1 MIIQENKRW
10 RYVPAMRWLHTL
22 SLHIKK
28 QRRYDNQGN
37 IRDANRAGSRTAE
50 KGVLQDV
57 ATTGEVAEIA
67 RPAHRNAGR
76 TQQQNQ

>member
-1 MIIQENKRW
+1 MIIQVNKRW

-28 QRRYDNQGN
+28 QRRYDKQGN
-37 IRDANRAGSRTAE
+37 FRVASSAGPRTAE

-57 ATTGEVAEIA
+57 ATTGEVVEIA